1 MENERERGIKDF
13 EEQIKT
19 LSENVRNGSKKIYT
33 NGKRERWLSVLGIG
47 CIQTK

>member
-19 LSENVRNGSKKIYT
+19 LELDQKK
-33 NGKRERWLSVLGIG
+33 NKRLCIG
-47 CIQTK
+47 LLIILKLWKN